1 MENTGKNSHTRV
13 VQISGVPHDLAKKL
27 RDLADRKGQTVSALA
42 KIAFNDMVKQ
52 AETPAPARP

>member
-1 MENTGKNSHTRV
+1 
-13 VQISGVPHDLAKKL
+13 L

-52 AETPAPARP
+52 AETPPSTKL